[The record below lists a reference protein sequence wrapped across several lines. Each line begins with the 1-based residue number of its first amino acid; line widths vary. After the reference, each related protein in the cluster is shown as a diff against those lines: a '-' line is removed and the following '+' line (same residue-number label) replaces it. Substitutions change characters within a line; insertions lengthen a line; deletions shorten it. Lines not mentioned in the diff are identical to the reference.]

1 MIRTHYDNLQV
12 TRNASEVVI
21 RAAYKSLAQKN
32 HPDKFDGRRDEAER
46 VMKILNE
53 AYAVLSDPA
62 RRKMHNEWIDREV
75 AVENARLRAAM
86 PEDAAGAG
94 GGRVH
99 ANTGPTHHRDDARD
113 GSERQD
119 LGRRKLKQLRLSPR
133 GKGHLCLFSGLLCA
147 VLALRIAVA
156 WNFSDKRIAVSFLLA
171 FLILMP
177 FAFAYYRDAILPAK
191 SVTGSVALFVI
202 FFGLLMLGGLNMIF
216 HGDVW
221 YGLVATL
228 AFGWALATMYRG

>member
-1 MIRTHYDNLQV
+1 
-12 TRNASEVVI
+12 
-21 RAAYKSLAQKN
+21 
-32 HPDKFDGRRDEAER
+32 
-46 VMKILNE
+46 
-53 AYAVLSDPA
+53 
-62 RRKMHNEWIDREV
+62 
-75 AVENARLRAAM
+75 
-86 PEDAAGAG
+86 
-94 GGRVH
+94 
-99 ANTGPTHHRDDARD
+99 
-113 GSERQD
+113 
-119 LGRRKLKQLRLSPR
+119 
-133 GKGHLCLFSGLLCA
+133 
-147 VLALRIAVA
+147 VLALRITVG
-156 WNFSDKRIAVSFLLA
+156 WHFSDKRIAVSFLLA